1 MISNHVSSFYLSLQ
15 IPNHFD
21 KKCSAVRRQVWSCMI
36 DKSWC
41 MMMMM
46 MFCAVVHCYV
56 SGNERRNSKTALDR
70 QIVQALSVN
79 EQEVFGKSPYKSFTW
94 FLWKMWHLKPFLDKI
109 CLWFQSEITHTGGL
123 SLAVQDAS
131 WDVSCAVFA
140 QGKIFG
146 TVSQHGQRHFQMTDE
161 SPLNGTLSALTDQ
174 RPFDMQQ
181 SAIKR
186 IPQILKQ
193 TVSLEACIHP
203 FYVRRLWEKRMCGI
217 APLGKCYLP
226 PPMCSLNQA

>member
-41 MMMMM
+41 MMMMMM

-131 WDVSCAVFA
+131 W
-140 QGKIFG
+140 
-146 TVSQHGQRHFQMTDE
+146 
-161 SPLNGTLSALTDQ
+161 
-174 RPFDMQQ
+174 
-181 SAIKR
+181 
-186 IPQILKQ
+186 
-193 TVSLEACIHP
+193 EACIHP

-217 APLGKCYLP
+217 APLGKSYLP
-226 PPMCSLNQA
+226 PPMCSLNQT